1 MTQKKTF
8 KWEWGTLESAMIPA
22 HVRDAAKRITER
34 TNGELNVE
42 LYGRDFVSEKE
53 IFSAVGSGQLDMAFT
68 WSGTAGPGVLHH
80 CDVGQLPLCPTG
92 IAGCMFTKALVDKYF
107 RSEMEAF
114 GVTPIALEINSA
126 YDFGYFTAPY
136 LCQVWSNK
144 MFTSLK
150 EAAGARISAQLVMS
164 GDACSVIGMEPKIMT
179 YAEMKPALAADSLD
193 GFLLPGIGPMFH
205 TLDDLTPFCLKIDYP
220 EAYDDFTIMNLKTYN
235 SLPDDVRNI
244 IIEEVRNWQALITDR
259 PKVAKTGWDNFWNE
273 RIKDGRLK
281 MIELTPDE
289 KASCKQLWEE
299 KSINEWI
306 TRQTAKGFKDAR
318 AYLDELLELR
328 ESILASGLPQ
338 YTGPIY

>member
-114 GVTPIALEINSA
+114 GFTPIVYEINCA
-126 YDFGYFTAPY
+126 HDFGFFTANY
-136 LCQVWSNK
+136 YVQVWSKK
-144 MFTSLK
+144 MYASLK
-150 EAAGARISAQLVMS
+150 DAAGARVSAQVGMS
-164 GDACSVIGMEPKIMT
+164 GEALSAIGMAGKVMT
-179 YAEMKPALAADSLD
+179 YAEINPALSADAID
-193 GFLLPGIGPMFH
+193 GTLLPCLGPMYFH
-205 TLDDLTPFCLKIDYP
+205 LDDVTPYCLEIDYP
-220 EAYDDFTIMNLKTYN
+220 EGNDDFTIMNTKTYQ
-235 SLPDDVRNI
+235 SLPTDIRNI
-244 IIEEVRNWQALITDR
+244 VIEEVKWLMMDPRMDRAAMAGKAREYNDALVKAGKLKI
-259 PKVAKTGWDNFWNE
+259 
-273 RIKDGRLK
+273 IK
-281 MIELTPDE
+281 LTPSE
-289 KASCKQLWEE
+289 KAWCKQQWET
-299 KSINEWI
+299 KLVDIWI
-306 TRQTAKGFKDAR
+306 KKQIAAGFKDAK
-318 AYLDELLELR
+318 AYLDDVLNIR
-328 ESILASGLPQ
+328 DSILAKGLPL
-338 YTGPIY
+338 YPGEIL